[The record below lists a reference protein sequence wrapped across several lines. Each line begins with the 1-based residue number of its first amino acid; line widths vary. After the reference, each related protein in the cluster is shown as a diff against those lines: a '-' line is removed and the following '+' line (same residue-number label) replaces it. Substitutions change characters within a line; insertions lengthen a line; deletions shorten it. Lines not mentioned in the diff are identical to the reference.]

1 MYTPTMLHQRAESPL
16 GLNGLEA
23 ARRFFADCL
32 AECDPAKEHVWVA
45 HVDDQARCIH
55 LTRHDGDE
63 GGADLPLRQVIVD
76 ASVHGSAGV
85 ILAHNH
91 PSGDPVPS
99 ALDRQITRRLA
110 LAGEAIDLA
119 VLDHLV
125 IAGKHCSSMR
135 AMGLL

>member
-1 MYTPTMLHQRAESPL
+1 MFQQRAESPL
-16 GLNGLEA
+16 RLNGLAA
-23 ARRFFADCL
+23 ARRFFADCM
-32 AECDPAKEHVWVA
+32 AETDPRTEHLWVA

-55 LTRHDGDE
+55 LSRHDGDD
-63 GGADLPLRQVIVD
+63 GSATLPLRTVIAD
-76 ASVHGSAGV
+76 AAVHGSAGV

-91 PSGDPVPS
+91 PSGDATPS
-99 ALDRQITRRLA
+99 AADRQITRRLA

-125 IAGKHCSSMR
+125 IAGTDCRSMR

>member
-1 MYTPTMLHQRAESPL
+1 MGMFHQRAESPL
-16 GLNGLEA
+16 RLNGLEA

-32 AECDPAKEHVWVA
+32 AETDPAREHLWVA

-55 LTRHDGDE
+55 LTRHDGDD
-63 GGADLPLRQVIVD
+63 GGSELPLRQVIAD
-76 ASVHGSAGV
+76 ASIHGSAGV

-91 PSGDPVPS
+91 PSGDPTPS

-125 IAGKHCSSMR
+125 IAGQQYRSMR

>member
-1 MYTPTMLHQRAESPL
+1 MFHQRAESPL
-16 GLNGLEA
+16 LLNGLDA

-32 AECDPAKEHVWVA
+32 AETDPAKEHLWVA

-55 LTRHDGDE
+55 LSRHDGDD
-63 GGADLPLRQVIVD
+63 GGANLPLRDVIAD
-76 ASVHGSAGV
+76 ATAHHSAGV

-91 PSGDPVPS
+91 PAGDPTPS
-99 ALDRQITRRLA
+99 AMDRQVTRRLA
-110 LAGEAIDLA
+110 LAAEAIDLT

-125 IAGKHCSSMR
+125 MAGQECRSMR